1 MSLHVRPPSRM
12 PSTLPMSCDTAAHET
27 IQWALLKEKHYTAVR
42 NPRYLSQI
50 QHDGMTATWRLR
62 VCRWMFETAREF
74 DLQMDTVFTALH
86 FLDQYLSV
94 HSVDRV
100 TLQLLSMICMW
111 TASKMHEGRPILLE
125 EMALMC
131 ERKFSRGQMVD
142 AEAQLVR
149 LVQFQFNP
157 PNVFTMARDFV
168 SELPFGDD
176 KDRRANCVASVFN
189 VLERVAEDMSLLDCS
204 VSSLAKAAVQLVAKS
219 EYNLSIAQLLK
230 ALKLVKV
237 EEDAYRTAFKIVR
250 GAYFGTSV
258 VSPKPPTPRIVTN
271 PEVLEPIKS
280 LTQSPTAIEQVPHF
294 HDDGVAS
301 SFATVSGLVDSDLVC
316 TETLSPSPSQAPPAP
331 VRSAASTSSTS
342 STIGVPRTASTSS
355 TSSTIGV
362 PRTASSPA
370 RSDVSDTERPNKRQR
385 KLSM

>member
-1 MSLHVRPPSRM
+1 M
-12 PSTLPMSCDTAAHET
+12 PYILPMSCDTEAHET

-42 NPRYLSQI
+42 NPLYLSQV
-50 QHDGMTATWRLR
+50 QHHGMTATWRLR

-94 HSVDRV
+94 HSVDRG

-111 TASKMHEGRPILLE
+111 TASKMREGRPILLE

-131 ERKFSRGQMVD
+131 ERKFTRAQMVD

-149 LVQFQFNP
+149 LVKFRFNP
-157 PNVFTMARDFV
+157 PNIFTMARDFV
-168 SELPFGDD
+168 NELPFEED

-219 EYNLSIAQLLK
+219 EYNLSVAQLLK

-250 GAYFGTSV
+250 GAYFGTPI
-258 VSPKPPTPRIVTN
+258 VSTKTQTPPRIVTTS
-271 PEVLEPIKS
+271 EVLEPIKS
-280 LTQSPTAIEQVPHF
+280 LTQSPTAIEQVPQF
-294 HDDGVAS
+294 LDEGAAS
-301 SFATVSGLVDSDLVC
+301 SFAAVTGLDDADLIC
-316 TETLSPSPSQAPPAP
+316 TETLSPSPAQVSPAP
-331 VRSAASTSSTS
+331 ARSTSS
-342 STIGVPRTASTSS
+342 P
-355 TSSTIGV
+355 SSTIGV

-370 RSDVSDTERPNKRQR
+370 RSVSDAERPNKRQR